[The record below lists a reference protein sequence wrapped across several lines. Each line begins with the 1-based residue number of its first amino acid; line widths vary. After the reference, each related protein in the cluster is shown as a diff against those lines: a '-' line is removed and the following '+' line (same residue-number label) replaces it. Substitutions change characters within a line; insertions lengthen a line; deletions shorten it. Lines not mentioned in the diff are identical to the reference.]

1 MYVPYHFVAEPG
13 QTSAVKACRALHP
26 SYIQSS
32 LLLLQAQLLAG
43 FGGAG
48 FAPATSKSFSFRPP
62 AFGRGQP
69 LPLLARVAE
78 EGDNGG
84 IDAGLPPHHLQAT
97 TPPQQ
102 ARPQRCAVTPLTST
116 PGPQHHDGSP
126 MMQELPPLQSPLPP
140 PMRPS
145 GAMPRGGINRTE
157 TADSYTSQA
166 CNPASSARA
175 LGPVATIPPAAAA
188 LGEAAVTYCVLCIRL

>member
-1 MYVPYHFVAEPG
+1 MHAPYHSGADPAG
-13 QTSAVKACRALHP
+13 TPAVKECPALHR

-48 FAPATSKSFSFRPP
+48 FAPASSKGLSFRPP

-78 EGDNGG
+78 EGETGG
-84 IDAGLPPHHLQAT
+84 TDAGLPLHHLQAS

-102 ARPQRCAVTPLTST
+102 PRPQRCAVTPLTAT
-116 PGPQHHDGSP
+116 PGPQHHDGGP

-166 CNPASSARA
+166 CSAVSFACLCERSSAVE
-175 LGPVATIPPAAAA
+175 LLLSEGG
-188 LGEAAVTYCVLCIRL
+188 LDML

>member
-1 MYVPYHFVAEPG
+1 MPCTTPVL
-13 QTSAVKACRALHP
+13 Q
-26 SYIQSS
+26 QSS

-48 FAPATSKSFSFRPP
+48 FAPATSKSLSFRPP

-78 EGDNGG
+78 EGDTGG
-84 IDAGLPPHHLQAT
+84 IDGGVPPHHLQTT

-102 ARPQRCAVTPLTST
+102 PRPQRCTVTPLTAT
-116 PGPQHHDGSP
+116 PGPQHQDGSP

-166 CNPASSARA
+166 SNAVSLACVIGSSAVELLLSEGSRDMS
-175 LGPVATIPPAAAA
+175 
-188 LGEAAVTYCVLCIRL
+188 

>member
-1 MYVPYHFVAEPG
+1 VAVAG
-13 QTSAVKACRALHP
+13 RRLVKSRRSNRVVHYTRP
-26 SYIQSS
+26 TYSS
-32 LLLLQAQLLAG
+32 LLQAQLLAG

-48 FAPATSKSFSFRPP
+48 FAPATSKGLSFRPP

-78 EGDNGG
+78 EGDTGG
-84 IDAGLPPHHLQAT
+84 IDGGAPLHAPLQAS

-102 ARPQRCAVTPLTST
+102 PRPQRCAVTPLTVAS
-116 PGPQHHDGSP
+116 GPQHQDGGP

-157 TADSYTSQA
+157 TADSYTSQVCSA
-166 CNPASSARA
+166 ASSAYVFGSGGIHTHE
-175 LGPVATIPPAAAA
+175 LLP
-188 LGEAAVTYCVLCIRL
+188 LEAAVAY